1 MGRTYVVEE
10 PRKEE
15 VEEKEEE
22 GAYYARTILTKVS
35 HRAPLGRRDQTIVC
49 HLARAAARA
58 HAAVA
63 FRTYTYIR
71 RLGRQ
76 LGWKTRTTAGSCIII
91 RSLELMTSVNINAR
105 KKGLYF
111 NVLNRFATLAASSM

>member
-1 MGRTYVVEE
+1 MAFTIGLLVGKKETKKKKSCSGCFYQTSLGRTYVEE

-35 HRAPLGRRDQTIVC
+35 HRAPLGRPN
-49 HLARAAARA
+49 HRATLSEPPRA

-63 FRTYTYIR
+63 FRTYTYVLR
-71 RLGRQ
+71 R
-76 LGWKTRTTAGSCIII
+76 
-91 RSLELMTSVNINAR
+91 
-105 KKGLYF
+105 
-111 NVLNRFATLAASSM
+111 